1 MKKFLLLAVVMSVCL
16 TASAQQP
23 ERTWS
28 LTPKVGFNLA
38 NLAGD
43 INGTSMKFGLTFGA
57 DVMYQVSPTI
67 GISGGLFFSRQGA
80 EGEGKTSYGISMI
93 NIPILA
99 NFYVYKGLALKTGL
113 QPGFIASAST
123 KNGDT
128 TTSTTDQC
136 QTIDI
141 AIPFGISYEFSS
153 FVFDARYNLG
163 LSKVYKGNGSIR
175 NSVFQIT
182 VGYKIP
188 F

>member
-1 MKKFLLLAVVMSVCL
+1 MKKILLLAVVMSVCL

-23 ERTWS
+23 EGTWS
-28 LTPKVGFNLA
+28 LTPKVGFNFA

-43 INGTSMKFGLTFGA
+43 INDNSMKFALTIGA
-57 DVMYQVSPTI
+57 DAMYQVSPTI
-67 GISGGLFFSRQGA
+67 GISGGLFYSRQGC
-80 EGEGKTSYGISMI
+80 EFSGDRSSGLNML

-113 QPGFIASAST
+113 QPGFIASASQ
-123 KNGDT
+123 KIGDT

-163 LSKVYKGNGSIR
+163 LSKVYKGNSSIR

>member
-1 MKKFLLLAVVMSVCL
+1 MKKILLLAVVMSVCL

-23 ERTWS
+23 QGTWS
-28 LTPKVGFNLA
+28 LTPKVGFNFA

-43 INGTSMKFGLTFGA
+43 INDNSMKFALTIGA
-57 DVMYQVSPTI
+57 DAMYQVSPTI
-67 GISGGLFFSRQGA
+67 GISGGLFYSRQGC
-80 EGEGKTSYGISMI
+80 ELSNNQSIGLNMI

-113 QPGFIASAST
+113 QPGFIASST
-123 KNGDT
+123 YKNDKT
-128 TTSTTDQC
+128 TTDGDS
-136 QTIDI
+136 QTLDI
-141 AIPFGISYEFSS
+141 GIPFGISYEYSS

-163 LSKVYKGNGSIR
+163 LSKVNKGNGSVR

>member
-1 MKKFLLLAVVMSVCL
+1 MSVCL
-16 TASAQQP
+16 TASAQQ
-23 ERTWS
+23 EASTWS
-28 LTPKVGFNLA
+28 LTPKVGFNFA

-80 EGEGKTSYGISMI
+80 EGEGKTSYGLSMI

-113 QPGFIASAST
+113 QPGFIASASQ
-123 KNGDT
+123 KIGDT

-163 LSKVYKGNGSIR
+163 VTNIVDSEEKTWNRVA
-175 NSVFQIT
+175 QIT
-182 VGYKIP
+182 AGLKFDVLKKH
-188 F
+188 